1 MALGWFGKRKKDPS
15 RKALERARKLEDQG
29 RWAEALSFYEEAS
42 ADPELAGEASQG
54 LRVCRER
61 LVGANL
67 DEARGYRNAG
77 DAEKAL
83 EHARLALDLAGDDP
97 ELRARAEE
105 LLRGVETP
113 EPPRPAPETP
123 GPTLGATACAC
134 PAPREGGPPPQGDP
148 EEAPGDL
155 FEFYLEGMTETERG
169 ALASLGEAFRE
180 GFVRLQQGDLDGA
193 EPLLR
198 QAAGEHPGAPGVA
211 YALGVLAVL
220 REEWSQAEEHL
231 GRALEADPD
240 LEPAAHRL
248 ADVLREQ
255 GKREEARAFLEEWL
269 AAHPDDAAGW
279 LLLGVCRLEL
289 DDPEGTLEAADR
301 AETHGREGQVDHW
314 LLRARAYEALG
325 KPDRAMEEL
334 QAVAVRQPD
343 RLEALVPLGRLLV
356 AKGGACAERGAEVF
370 RHCARIDPERAW
382 WHLLRV
388 AEAYIARGWSPEA
401 REILEQVRPGLPD
414 EREAL
419 EDWERLRAAA
429 G

>member
-1 MALGWFGKRKKDPS
+1 MALGWFGKRKDPA
-15 RKALERARKLEDQG
+15 RRALERARRLEGQG
-29 RWAEALSFYEEAS
+29 RWAEALSFYEEAA
-42 ADPELAGEASQG
+42 ADPHVVGEASRG
-54 LRVCRER
+54 LRACRER

-77 DAEKAL
+77 DAEKAR
-83 EHARLALDLAGDDP
+83 EHARLALELAADDP
-97 ELRARAEE
+97 DLRTRAEE
-105 LLRGVETP
+105 VLRDMDAQEP
-113 EPPRPAPETP
+113 EVPRPAPEAP
-123 GPTLGATACAC
+123 RPTLGTSACAC
-134 PAPREGGPPPQGDP
+134 PVPQEGDPAPREEP
-148 EEAPGDL
+148 EAPGDM
-155 FEFYLEGMTETERG
+155 FEFYLEGMTETERAALG
-169 ALASLGEAFRE
+169 ALGEAFRE
-180 GFVRLQQGDLDGA
+180 GFVRLQQGDLEGA

-198 QAAGEHPGAPGVA
+198 EADGQHPGAPGVA
-211 YALGVLAVL
+211 YAMGVLAVL
-220 REEWSQAEEHL
+220 KGSWAEAEEHL
-231 GRALEADPD
+231 ARALEADPD

-255 GKREEARAFLEEWL
+255 GRKQDARDFLEGWL
-269 AAHPDDAAGW
+269 AEHPGDAAGW

-289 DDPEGTLEAADR
+289 GDPEGTLEAADR
-301 AETHGREGQVDHW
+301 AESQREEGQVDHW

-325 KPDRAMEEL
+325 KPDKAMEEL

-388 AEAYIARGWSPEA
+388 AEAYIARGWGPEA
-401 REILEQVRPGLPD
+401 LEVLEQVRPGLPD
-414 EREAL
+414 EKEAL
-419 EDWERLRAAA
+419 DDWERLRAAA